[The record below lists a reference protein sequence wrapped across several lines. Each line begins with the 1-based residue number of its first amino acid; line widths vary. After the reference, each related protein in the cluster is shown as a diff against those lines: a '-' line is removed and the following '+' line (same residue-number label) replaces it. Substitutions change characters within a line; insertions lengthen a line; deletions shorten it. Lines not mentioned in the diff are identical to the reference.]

1 MAQKSPTVES
11 SSIVNKPEPT
21 NLPLNREKASSPTP

>member
-1 MAQKSPTVES
+1 MAQKSQPMES
-11 SSIVNKPEPT
+11 SSIMNKPEST